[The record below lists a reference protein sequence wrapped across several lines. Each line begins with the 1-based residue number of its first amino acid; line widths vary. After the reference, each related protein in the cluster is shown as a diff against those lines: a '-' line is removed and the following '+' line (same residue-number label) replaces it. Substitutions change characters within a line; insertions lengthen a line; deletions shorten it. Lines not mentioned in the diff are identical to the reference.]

1 MDEVPDDMF
10 AAMGSNANCIFVI
23 PSLNLVVARQGM
35 DPDEDEANFNNE
47 MCRKLLEAS
56 PFLLDKKS
64 ESLKKRGRGDLN
76 TTEGS
81 PVRERHKKD
90 FTGILTR

>member
-35 DPDEDEANFNNE
+35 DPDEDEAFFNNE
-47 MCRKLLEAS
+47 MCRKLLEACITYHVS
-56 PFLLDKKS
+56 
-64 ESLKKRGRGDLN
+64 RITYHHN
-76 TTEGS
+76 M
-81 PVRERHKKD
+81 
-90 FTGILTR
+90 

>member
-35 DPDEDEANFNNE
+35 DPDEDEAFFNMKCAENFWKPL
-47 MCRKLLEAS
+47 R
-56 PFLLDKKS
+56 F
-64 ESLKKRGRGDLN
+64 
-76 TTEGS
+76 
-81 PVRERHKKD
+81 H
-90 FTGILTR
+90 